1 MWVKSA
7 CGRRETRM
15 LLVDAGN
22 SRIKWALVESGNW
35 LRQGVA
41 DQTDAAA
48 LQQAF
53 AALPPPRRIVASN
66 VAGEG
71 AEQRIRS
78 ACKPWPCPVEFIVAA
93 AGQCGVRNRYDQPAR
108 LGSDRWAALVAAWHR
123 ERAACLVVNCGTATT
138 VDALSAQGEFIGGLI
153 LPGIAMMRRSVS
165 EGAAILQ
172 PADGMWREFP
182 RNTADAIHSGA
193 IQATVGAI
201 RQQYALLDENGAR
214 CLLSGGA
221 VEEVLPH
228 LDLPL
233 ERVDNLVLRGLHIIG
248 QEAGSR

>member
-1 MWVKSA
+1 
-7 CGRRETRM
+7 M
-15 LLVDAGN
+15 LLIDSGN
-22 SRIKWALVESGNW
+22 SRIKWALVEGESW
-35 LRQGVA
+35 LQQGVVGQA
-41 DQTDAAA
+41 DATA
-48 LQQAF
+48 LLHAF
-53 AALPPPRRIVASN
+53 AILPPPRKIVASN
-66 VAGEG
+66 VAGKE
-71 AEQRIRS
+71 AEQRIRF
-78 ACKPWPCPVEFIVAA
+78 ACAPWPCPLEFIVAV

-153 LPGIAMMRRSVS
+153 LPGIDMMRRSVS
-165 EGAAILQ
+165 EGAAILK
-172 PADGMWREFP
+172 PAAGVWQEFP

-193 IQATVGAI
+193 TQATAGAI
-201 RQQYALLDENGAR
+201 RQQYTLLGEKGAR

-221 VEEVLPH
+221 AEDVQPH

-248 QEAGSR
+248 QEAGS